1 MKKMICLGLVAAL
14 LAGIMAGCSGT
25 SQSAPESTGYIIQ
38 SAIQAAPAE
47 GELEKISTQ
56 GDLVLYANLSDG
68 TVAVENTALGLTWYS
83 NPPEGT
89 EDAIASGFNK
99 NALLSAITAT
109 YATEQSV
116 SMSCG
121 SWQSCVNRG
130 GLSYSL
136 EPDGSVVFLY
146 YFVNENFYIP
156 VRYSI
161 ADGCFQA
168 SILTQYV
175 MENVN
180 PNGPKNTLQSVD
192 LLPYFGAANM
202 EDEGY
207 LLVPD
212 GSGALIYYNN
222 GRVTADTY
230 SKQVYGT
237 DAGSSENATPGMASG
252 QIVKSSENQYLP
264 VFGSSGSQRSFFA
277 IISSGAPRATI
288 KANSSG
294 RYSSYNTVWTQYS
307 YRTVGVV
314 NQTQKDGSLLAVN
327 INEKD
332 LETWCDY
339 QVSYYLLGANTT
351 YGQMAELYRNYLI
364 QTQGFVSRVEAG
376 ENIPLYLELYGY
388 IEKTK
393 SFMGIPVETKIP
405 TTTIENANE
414 ILDSLE
420 AAGISQV
427 ILRYNYWAKNSYFDK
442 IQTSAK
448 VDSVVGNAQELAALQ
463 ERLEA
468 AGGGLYLTGSL
479 LNVYKTGNGVSTFNG
494 VLQSV
499 ANTAQRQYALDL
511 MSSAVDTRYDAWYLL
526 RPTLF
531 QKYFEKLTTSV
542 AEAGYHGL
550 ALEDVGEM
558 LYSELSSG
566 GMGRSWVKEILAD
579 CIANSAQS
587 AGLMLEGANDY
598 AAVWASH
605 LVETGSHNSGY
616 DLEDDSVPFYQ
627 MVFHGYVSYSMG
639 ATNLS
644 SNPADQ
650 TLRCIEYGAYP
661 MFSLVGQNVD
671 ELIGSRM
678 DSLYSGDAKLWMDYM
693 AVQYG
698 QVNEALQDVQDSTM
712 VDHQILTENV
722 RQITYSNGMMIYVNY
737 GADSVTYMGSRIPA
751 QGYAVFNGNGELV
764 CSQTA
769 ASDR

>member
-1 MKKMICLGLVAAL
+1 MKRMICLVLVGAL
-14 LAGIMAGCSGT
+14 LAGILAGCSGT

-38 SAIQAAPAE
+38 SAIQTAPEE

-68 TVAVENTALGLTWYS
+68 TIAVENTALGQTWYS
-83 NPPEGT
+83 NPLDKA
-89 EDAIASGFNK
+89 EDSIANGFNK
-99 NALLSAITAT
+99 NALLSAITVT
-109 YATEQSV
+109 YTTEQSV
-116 SMSCG
+116 SMSCA

-146 YFVNENFYIP
+146 YFVKENFYIP

-161 ADGCFQA
+161 GGGCFQA

-175 MENVN
+175 MENVD

-230 SKQVYGT
+230 SRPIYGT
-237 DAGSSENATPGMASG
+237 DSGSSENATPGTSSG
-252 QIVKSSENQYLP
+252 QIVKSSEIQYLP

-277 IISSGAPRATI
+277 VITSGAPRATV

-327 INEKD
+327 INEKN

-405 TTTIENANE
+405 TTTVENANE

-427 ILRYNYWAKNSYFDK
+427 ILRYNYWAKNSYLDK

-463 ERLEA
+463 ERLES

-511 MSSAVDTRYDAWYLL
+511 MSSGVDTRYDAWYLL
-526 RPTLF
+526 RPSLI
-531 QKYFEKLTTSV
+531 QEYFGKFTDSV
-542 AEAGYHGL
+542 TEAGYHGI
-550 ALEDVGEM
+550 ALEDAGKM

-566 GMGRSWVKEILAD
+566 GVGRSWVKEIMKD
-579 CIANSAQS
+579 SIASSAQS

-598 AAVWASH
+598 AAIWASH
-605 LVETGSHNSGY
+605 LVETSSHNSGY
-616 DLEDDSVPFYQ
+616 DLEDASVPFYQ
-627 MVFHGYVSYSMG
+627 MVFHGYVSYSLG
-639 ATNLS
+639 AGNLS
-644 SNPADQ
+644 SNPAQQ

-661 MFSLVGQNVD
+661 MFSLVGQNAD

-678 DSLYSGDAKLWMDYM
+678 DSLYSGNVDLWMNFM
-693 AVQYG
+693 AVQYE
-698 QVNEALQDVQDSTM
+698 QVNGALQGVQDSTI

-722 RQITYSNGMMIYVNY
+722 RQITYSNGTVIYVNY
-737 GADSVTYMGSRIPA
+737 GENAVTYKGSEIPA

-764 CSQTA
+764 CSQQA

>member
-1 MKKMICLGLVAAL
+1 MKRMICLALAAAL
-14 LAGIMAGCSGT
+14 LAGILAGCSGT

-38 SAIQAAPAE
+38 SAIQAAPEE
-47 GELEKISTQ
+47 GELEKISAQ

-68 TVAVENTALGLTWYS
+68 TIAVENTALGQTWYS
-83 NPPEGT
+83 NPPDKE
-89 EDAIASGFNK
+89 EDTIANGFNK

-109 YATEQSV
+109 YTTEQSV

-121 SWQSCVNRG
+121 SWQSCINRG

-168 SILTQYV
+168 AILTQYV
-175 MENVN
+175 MENVD

-230 SKQVYGT
+230 SRPIYGT
-237 DAGSSENATPGMASG
+237 DSGSSENATPGTASG
-252 QIVKSSENQYLP
+252 QIVKSEEIQYLP

-277 IISSGAPRATI
+277 VITSGAPRATV

-327 INEKD
+327 INEKN

-351 YGQMAELYRNYLI
+351 YGQMADLYRNYLI
-364 QTQGFVSRVEAG
+364 QTQGFASRVEAG

-405 TTTIENANE
+405 TTTVENANE

-420 AAGISQV
+420 EAGISQV
-427 ILRYNYWAKNSYFDK
+427 VLRYNYWAKNSYYDK

-448 VDSVVGNAQELAALQ
+448 VDGTVGTAKELAALQ

-526 RPTLF
+526 RPSLIRE
-531 QKYFEKLTTSV
+531 YFGKFTDSV
-542 AEAGYHGL
+542 AQAGYHGI
-550 ALEDVGEM
+550 ALEDAGEM

-566 GMGRSWVKEILAD
+566 GVGRSWAKEIMQD
-579 CIANSAQS
+579 SIASSAQS

-605 LVETGSHNSGY
+605 LVETSSHNSGY
-616 DLEDDSVPFYQ
+616 DLEDESVPFYQ
-627 MVFHGYVSYSMG
+627 MVFHGYVSYSLG

-644 SNPADQ
+644 SNPSEQ

-678 DSLYSGDAKLWMDYM
+678 DSLYSGDAKLWMDFM

-698 QVNEALQDVQDSTM
+698 QVNEALQGVQDSTI
-712 VDHQILTENV
+712 VDHQILTEDV
-722 RQITYSNGMMIYVNY
+722 RQITYSNGTVIYVNY
-737 GADSVTYMGSRIPA
+737 GTSAVTYMGSEIPA
-751 QGYAVFNGNGELV
+751 QGYAVFNDGELV

>member
-14 LAGIMAGCSGT
+14 LAGILAGCSGT
-25 SQSAPESTGYIIQ
+25 SQSAPESTGYTIQ

-109 YATEQSV
+109 YTTEQSV

-192 LLPYFGAANM
+192 LLPYFGAAGM
-202 EDEGY
+202 ENEGY

-264 VFGSSGSQRSFFA
+264 VFGSSGSERSFFA

-327 INEKD
+327 INEKN

-351 YGQMAELYRNYLI
+351 YGKMAELYRNYLI

-698 QVNEALQDVQDSTM
+698 QVNEALQGVQDSTM

-722 RQITYSNGMMIYVNY
+722 RQISYSNGMMIYVNY